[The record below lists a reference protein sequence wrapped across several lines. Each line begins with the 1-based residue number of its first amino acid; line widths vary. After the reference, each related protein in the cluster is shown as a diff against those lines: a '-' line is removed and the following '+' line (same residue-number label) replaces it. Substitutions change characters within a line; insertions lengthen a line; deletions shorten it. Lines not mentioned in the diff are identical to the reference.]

1 MRSKQAAEQ
10 PSRVIWFKHYVTDLL
25 EAHRDARKAIAPRY
39 VHRRDLCVDG
49 HVGRGDEL
57 RQHRRPGCAQLLRT
71 QFARIIHAPG
81 HPHDGCRRQGT
92 ISNIGVKLSWKRFAD
107 GRARARV
114 DLTDPPRQAGTV
126 VLLTERESED
136 DEDKPEPEVVL
147 YKPGERRDR
156 LITVS
161 ALSGEMLGTDF
172 SYEDFA
178 HFYGTDSD
186 VNVVRLDDE
195 QWEGRTV
202 VVVQSSPKDPEA
214 AYDRG
219 SSYSRIVTRFD
230 AEQCVPLVT
239 RFFEQGDDLRKELI
253 ADPDEIR
260 IVEQRAI
267 PHRLTMHD
275 LSEQTRTILTIDEI
289 EFDPEIKDLFFAR
302 SSLKRGR

>member
-1 MRSKQAAEQ
+1 MRAKLLLPATLIAAICVSTAMSAAATNCANIQDPVARSCCERNLPKLSMRQAIRMTVADDKG
-10 PSRVIWFKHYVTDLL
+10 S
-25 EAHRDARKAIAPRY
+25 
-39 VHRRDLCVDG
+39 
-49 HVGRGDEL
+49 
-57 RQHRRPGCAQLLRT
+57 
-71 QFARIIHAPG
+71 
-81 HPHDGCRRQGT
+81 
-92 ISNIGVKLSWKRFAD
+92 ISNIGVELSWKRFAD

-114 DLTDPPRQAGTV
+114 DLNDPPRQAGTV

-202 VVVQSSPKDPEA
+202 VVVQSSPQDPEA

-260 IVEQRAI
+260 LVEQRAI
-267 PHRLTMHD
+267 PHRLVMHD
-275 LSEQTRTILTIDEI
+275 LGEQTRTILTIDEI
-289 EFDPEIKDLFFAR
+289 EFDPEIKDSFFAR

>member
-1 MRSKQAAEQ
+1 MR
-10 PSRVIWFKHYVTDLL
+10 
-25 EAHRDARKAIAPRY
+25 
-39 VHRRDLCVDG
+39 
-49 HVGRGDEL
+49 
-57 RQHRRPGCAQLLRT
+57 AQLLLPAT
-71 QFARIIHAPG
+71 FITAIGAMTALSATATNCANIEDPVARSCCERNLPEISM
-81 HPHDGCRRQGT
+81 RQAIRMTVADDKGS
-92 ISNIGVKLSWKRFAD
+92 ISNIGVELSWKRFAD

-114 DLTDPPRQAGTV
+114 DLVDPPRQAGTV

-186 VNVVRLDDE
+186 LNVVRLDDE
-195 QWEGRTV
+195 QWQGRTV
-202 VVVQSSPKDPEA
+202 VVLQSTPKDPEA

-219 SSYSRIVTRFD
+219 SSYSRIVARFD

-239 RFFEQGDDLRKELI
+239 RFFEQGDELRKELS

-267 PHRLTMHD
+267 PYRLIMHD
-275 LSEQTRTILTIDEI
+275 LAEQTRTILTIDEI
-289 EFDPEIKDLFFAR
+289 EFDPEIKDSFFAR